1 MVSKAPQTT
10 KSRSKVSTKSTASV
24 RSVARSSS
32 ATSLRSPLK
41 KRSTSLSVHSRARK
55 SSRPLVTFGKKTLR
69 AILLSRT
76 LHVASKAV
84 VMLVLVSGALY
95 GAYFLVSNTFAGDV
109 VISKSEIVA
118 RVGRQTVLPSG
129 NPDAVVRVQDAETLR
144 KQNAFYA
151 DVKEGDYI
159 IMYPTLAVIYSLR
172 TDSLVNV
179 KRIEVR

>member
-1 MVSKAPQTT
+1 
-10 KSRSKVSTKSTASV
+10 
-24 RSVARSSS
+24 
-32 ATSLRSPLK
+32 
-41 KRSTSLSVHSRARK
+41 
-55 SSRPLVTFGKKTLR
+55 
-69 AILLSRT
+69 
-76 LHVASKAV
+76 
-84 VMLVLVSGALY
+84 MLVLVSGALY